1 MPHERARG
9 APKRIRKCL
18 PIQPTFYS
26 TPFGVRSKRGYV
38 EIDYEIR
45 RRVGWG
51 EAGNAFESE
60 VELTYLSLEMRL
72 FPVDNKL
79 AGCT

>member
-1 MPHERARG
+1 M
-9 APKRIRKCL
+9 
-18 PIQPTFYS
+18 
-26 TPFGVRSKRGYV
+26 RSKRGYV

-51 EAGNAFESE
+51 EAGNAFELE
-60 VELTYLSLEMRL
+60 VELTYLSLETRL
-72 FPVDNKL
+72 FPIDNKL